1 MQPACRCAG
10 QAVTAAQKA
19 LRPLRLLP
27 SGLTAVR
34 GLHISSPS
42 CLRIVPSSHAVLR
55 QRTCRALATSSSA
68 VHMDSDVAQLIKLIH
83 DNPAQAVFY
92 ATGGGMQV
100 AKQWISWTFCE
111 ATACFDNYNASQA
124 LTWLLTVPG
133 ASKTVLESRVPYAQ
147 SALHNILGQ
156 STVNYASVDTANS
169 MAKAAY
175 QQAAKLSPF
184 GASIVGVG
192 CTCALM
198 TDRIKKGDHK
208 AFIATH
214 TGSVTRSYSLQ
225 LTKGKRH
232 RLGEDAVASK
242 LLLNA
247 LATAC
252 KLPRDAL
259 IDNGLLAGSEH
270 IQEETSEI
278 ADPISVLLKG
288 DVQSVEYSSGNVVVD
303 APRGGRVYMAG
314 SFNPLHEGHR
324 GMLAAALTARQ
335 DTQGQME
342 GCYEM
347 SVGNADK
354 GLMPAEEVKR
364 RVQPFIDE
372 NLPLVLTQAPLYPDK
387 AKIFHN
393 STFVLGYDTAVRLVM
408 PKYYG
413 GHDGM
418 LLHLAG
424 MSHLGCHVVVA
435 GRVATD
441 DQGESSF
448 MTFEDVEVPDAITD
462 LGLFSSIPE
471 ALFRSDISSTQL
483 RKKLA
488 EQQK

>member
-1 MQPACRCAG
+1 
-10 QAVTAAQKA
+10 
-19 LRPLRLLP
+19 
-27 SGLTAVR
+27 
-34 GLHISSPS
+34 
-42 CLRIVPSSHAVLR
+42 
-55 QRTCRALATSSSA
+55 
-68 VHMDSDVAQLIKLIH
+68 MDSDVAQLIKLIH

-92 ATGGGMQV
+92 ATGGG
-100 AKQWISWTFCE
+100 I
-111 ATACFDNYNASQA
+111 QA

-133 ASKTVLESRVPYAQ
+133 ASRTVLESRVPYAQ

-156 STVNYASVDTANS
+156 STANYASVGTANS

-184 GASIVGVG
+184 GVSIVGVG

-214 TGSVTRSYSLQ
+214 TGSVSRSYSVQ
-225 LTKGKRH
+225 LTKGKRD
-232 RLGEDAVASK
+232 RLGEDAVAGK

-252 KLPRDAL
+252 KLPGDAL

-270 IQEETSEI
+270 LQEETTEI
-278 ADPISVLLKG
+278 ADPIDALLKG
-288 DVQSVEYSSGNVVVD
+288 DVQTVEYSNGNVVVD
-303 APRGGRVYMAG
+303 APRGGKVYMAG

-324 GMLAAALTARQ
+324 GMLAAALTAQQ
-335 DTQGQME
+335 DKQGQVE

-364 RVQPFIDE
+364 RIQPFIDE
-372 NLPLVLTQAPLYPDK
+372 NLPVVLTQAPLYPDK

-418 LLHLAG
+418 LLQLAG

-435 GRVATD
+435 GRIATD

-448 MTFEDVEVPDAITD
+448 MTFEDVEVPEAITD

-471 ALFRSDISSTQL
+471 SLFRSDISSTQL
-483 RKKLA
+483 RKELA